1 MQQLP
6 MLETPLSIASQLLA
20 DTNEHEKQLPF
31 ASQYFPA
38 AQSPWV
44 RQPCAACTSTT
55 SAGSRIT
62 MMAAPLLQ
70 QWQQCDHAL
79 SACQAVR
86 ILSLARICR
95 LCPACYAAA
104 HAKIKL
110 LFSA

>member
-62 MMAAPLLQ
+62 MMAAPL
-70 QWQQCDHAL
+70 QQCGN
-79 SACQAVR
+79 SAIMHCQSQQTVR
-86 ILSLARICR
+86 IRS
-95 LCPACYAAA
+95 
-104 HAKIKL
+104 
-110 LFSA
+110 